1 MKTKE
6 EYLANKIFVSFDGNI
21 SAYAAVASN
30 KSLESAKKIYSK
42 IKEYE
47 KRNGVKA
54 ELQEAKD
61 DLLNIFGIDVKGMTK
76 NQIYLKHQSEMI
88 NTIYSKFVEEDSYEF
103 FK

>member
-1 MKTKE
+1 MKK
-6 EYLANKIFVSFDGNI
+6 
-21 SAYAAVASN
+21 
-30 KSLESAKKIYSK
+30 
-42 IKEYE
+42 
-47 KRNGVKA
+47 

-88 NTIYSKFVEEDSYEF
+88 NTIYSKFVEEEAYEF

>member
-1 MKTKE
+1 MKIKE
-6 EYLANKIFVSFDGNI
+6 AYLANKIFVSFDGNI
-21 SAYAAVASN
+21 AAYASVASN
-30 KSLESAKKIYSK
+30 KSLESAKKIYLK

-76 NQIYLKHQSEMI
+76 NKIYLKHQSEMI
-88 NTIYSKFVEEDSYEF
+88 NTIYSKFIEEDVYEF